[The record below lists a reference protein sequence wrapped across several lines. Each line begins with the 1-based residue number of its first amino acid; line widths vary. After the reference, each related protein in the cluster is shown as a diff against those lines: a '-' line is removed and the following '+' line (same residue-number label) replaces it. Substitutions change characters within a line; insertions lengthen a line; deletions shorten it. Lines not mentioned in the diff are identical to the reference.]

1 MTKSRDGVQLH
12 VFQSV
17 RRSLDEGGSTQ
28 REGGSCPKRF
38 TLIELLVVIA
48 IIAILAGMLLPAL
61 AKTKEAANKISC
73 SSQLKTMINATILY
87 ADSNSD
93 YVPPGLRYNLWQASN
108 FWWSVLMQTIS
119 PNSPARNYNVRL
131 TGPYELF
138 VCPSEKIATGPD
150 PNFQY
155 SHYAVNQRFVHYSAP
170 VRKLSSAKRPSAVLV
185 QMDSSKKNTYVIKAE
200 SDVSKR
206 HGAKGTNS
214 SYLDGHVEFRSLST
228 DAYKREKL
236 MEGFSGSCTAADAA
250 ACKTSCR

>member
-1 MTKSRDGVQLH
+1 MRKH
-12 VFQSV
+12 
-17 RRSLDEGGSTQ
+17 
-28 REGGSCPKRF
+28 F

-61 AKTKEAANKISC
+61 AKTKEAAHKISC

-93 YVPPGLRYNLWQASN
+93 YIPPAILYNKWQASN
-108 FWWSVLMQTIS
+108 YWWSVLMQTIS
-119 PNSPARNYNVRL
+119 PNTPAKNYNVRL

-138 VCPSEKIATGPD
+138 VCPSEKVATGAE

-155 SHYAVNQRFVHYSAP
+155 THYGVNQRFVHYSAP
-170 VRKLSSAKRPSAVLV
+170 VRKLSSAKKPSSVLV
-185 QMDSSKKNTYVIKAE
+185 QMDSNKKNTYAIKVD

-214 SYLDGHVEFRSLST
+214 SYLDGHVEFRELST
-228 DAYKREKL
+228 DAYKTEKL
-236 MEGFSGSCTAADAA
+236 KEGFSNPCSAADGT
-250 ACKTSCR
+250 ACKNNCH